1 MRQPC
6 RLAAGCLATEPSRR
20 LFDRPGCVLGAR
32 DPLRN
37 RIAAC
42 LPNDLPIVV
51 AFHGAMRLG
60 AICVGIPTALSTPEK
75 LRLLSHCDP
84 QLLLTDPQTASQLA
98 EENSPAQPLPP
109 VLIADPAGLSDNWG
123 PALAARHRAP
133 TVNIDP
139 HAPAGIAYTSGTTGS
154 PKGIVHSQHNLLLPG
169 AMLVTT
175 RNYGPQLRKGDCL
188 PLTILNLMALTTL
201 LTAQAGGL
209 CALTDRRDAGGLAE
223 WIRDTKVTLW
233 NGVPTQLRDL
243 VQRSDIDAA
252 DLASLSEVWCGGA
265 DLPAQPR
272 RTFRA
277 KFGIDIRATYGLTE
291 APPSWV
297 SIAQAA
303 RHTRD
308 IADGRCRT

>member
-32 DPLRN
+32 DPLTN

-188 PLTILNLMALTTL
+188 PLTILNLMALTTF
-201 LTAQAGGL
+201 
-209 CALTDRRDAGGLAE
+209 DRTSRRTVRAH
-223 WIRDTKVTLW
+223 
-233 NGVPTQLRDL
+233 
-243 VQRSDIDAA
+243 RS
-252 DLASLSEVWCGGA
+252 
-265 DLPAQPR
+265 PR
-272 RTFRA
+272 RWRVGGMDSRHQSHVVERCAHTTARLGTTFRHRRR
-277 KFGIDIRATYGLTE
+277 GSGEPVRSVVRRRGSTSST
-291 APPSWV
+291 
-297 SIAQAA
+297 
-303 RHTRD
+303 T
-308 IADGRCRT
+308 